1 MSVLNVEIILSTNLN
16 CFASSLPEDVHGGSG
31 SWLHLYDVQQIL
43 QDVEQLF
50 ETQMRATAV
59 QVSVVPIRRV
69 QGLHPTCPSSRTTF
83 QENLAEHLRYH
94 NIELIR
100 YFSSGLR
107 MHTCKTCGNLYMY
120 YSSLTRHVR
129 EECGQAPKHQCPYC
143 PKRTKLRHCMFF
155 LPPITKKPFP
165 CHHCDRSYKNKSS
178 LNRHIQYECGKEKQ
192 FICPI
197 CQRRMIQKSSLHKH
211 MVAKKKSDKE

>member
-1 MSVLNVEIILSTNLN
+1 MEKKVYHSNKNVCSKFRNNRLSTNLN
-16 CFASSLPEDVHGGSG
+16 RFGSSLPEDVHGGSS
-31 SWLHLYDVQQIL
+31 SWLHLYDVQQVL

-59 QVSVVPIRRV
+59 QVSVVPVRRV
-69 QGLHPTCPSSRTTF
+69 QGLHPTCSSSRTTF
-83 QENLAEHLRYH
+83 QANLTEHLRYH
-94 NIELIR
+94 NIEYIR
-100 YFSSGLR
+100 Y
-107 MHTCKTCGNLYMY
+107 
-120 YSSLTRHVR
+120 
-129 EECGQAPKHQCPYC
+129 
-143 PKRTKLRHCMFF
+143 RTKKDPSHCMFF

-165 CHHCDRSYKNKSS
+165 CRHCDRSYKNKSS

-211 MVAKKKSDKE
+211 MVAVHGI